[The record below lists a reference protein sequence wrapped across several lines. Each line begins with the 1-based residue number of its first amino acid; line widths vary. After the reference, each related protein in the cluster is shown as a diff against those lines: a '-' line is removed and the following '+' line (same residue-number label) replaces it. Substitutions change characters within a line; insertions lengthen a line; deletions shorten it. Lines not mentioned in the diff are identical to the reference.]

1 MIRSISKKIL
11 QGGAGI
17 STILVLI
24 LPIAIIADVLS
35 RSLFSK
41 PIAAVFEGTQYA
53 MLWIP
58 LLAAP
63 LITLANEHIVVD
75 LIDGL
80 FNKKHGALIRAVIQ
94 ITGAAVSLVAVV
106 VLAVMSWDS
115 VIAALE
121 AGTRMTTTL
130 RPPRWIIQSIL
141 PVSMTL
147 TAIVFGLL
155 LTTAVGKS
163 ILRKR
168 SVAAAAGEK

>member
-1 MIRSISKKIL
+1 VIRSISKKIL
-11 QGGAGI
+11 QGAAGI

-35 RSLFSK
+35 RSLFNK

-80 FNKKHGALIRAVIQ
+80 FNRKHGALIRTVIQ
-94 ITGAAVSLVAVV
+94 ISSAAVSLVAVV
-106 VLAVMSWDS
+106 VLAIMAWDS
-115 VIAALE
+115 VIAAIE

-147 TAIVFGLL
+147 TAVVFGLL
-155 LTTAVGKS
+155 LTTAAGKT
-163 ILRKR
+163 IQRKR
-168 SVAAAAGEK
+168 SAAEAAGEK